1 MPCSIAIVGAGWYG
15 CHIASVLTSFGFDVR
30 LFDANTRPLLEASG
44 NNQFRLHLGFHYPRH
59 NGTRVQSRDGFAR
72 FMRRYPS
79 LSRAVV
85 GNYYAI
91 ARNESLL
98 DFETYK
104 AVMASSGVGFR
115 TVDSPTLDLREVEG
129 VLDTDERVLN
139 TEAARQ
145 LFMRRLGNVM
155 ALGQRVSSIQQDAD
169 GVRVDG
175 KRYDFVVDATWGH
188 LTRPD
193 VPLFYEPTMLLYYEG
208 PLDHPALTIV
218 DGPLCSVYPT
228 EDPKVYTL
236 SSVTH
241 TPLGQTDS
249 AAQARRMRDEVSSD
263 MVEAVR
269 QRMCAQIERYL
280 PSFAQDF
287 RFLGPQ
293 LAIKTKPMGLSDNRS
308 CSVQRFGRVISVMSG
323 KIDTIFYAS
332 DCVLDI
338 LSEFLGGDI
347 LLDAGDFHHPHLR
360 KA

>member
-1 MPCSIAIVGAGWYG
+1 MS
-15 CHIASVLTSFGFDVR
+15 AS
-30 LFDANTRPLLEASG
+30 
-44 NNQFRLHLGFHYPRH
+44 
-59 NGTRVQSRDGFAR
+59 
-72 FMRRYPS
+72 
-79 LSRAVV
+79 
-85 GNYYAI
+85 
-91 ARNESLL
+91 
-98 DFETYK
+98 
-104 AVMASSGVGFR
+104 R

-155 ALGQRVSSIQQDAD
+155 ALGQCVSSIQQDAD

-208 PLDHPALTIV
+208 PLDHPALTMV

-249 AAQARRMRDEVSSD
+249 AAQAR
-263 MVEAVR
+263 
-269 QRMCAQIERYL
+269 
-280 PSFAQDF
+280 
-287 RFLGPQ
+287 
-293 LAIKTKPMGLSDNRS
+293 
-308 CSVQRFGRVISVMSG
+308 
-323 KIDTIFYAS
+323 
-332 DCVLDI
+332 
-338 LSEFLGGDI
+338 
-347 LLDAGDFHHPHLR
+347 
-360 KA
+360 